1 MPAAANR
8 GVRFMVNG
16 LLMRLQLLEPPAR
29 VKFFISNFNAD
40 RRRQVQTG
48 LFSMASAPPAT
59 GPKECPIQYRD
70 NINHDRVIY
79 CRGRFASMPG

>member
-1 MPAAANR
+1 
-8 GVRFMVNG
+8 MVNG

-48 LFSMASAPPAT
+48 LFSMASAAT
-59 GPKECPIQYRD
+59 GPKERPIQYRD

-79 CRGRFASMPG
+79 CRGRFASMLG